1 MLILFYDNRCPIC
14 LRTKAVLER
23 IDFGRQI
30 EFIGIRNKE
39 IFNTYTNLDEAQAI
53 QRMASSY
60 NNEIVYGFAS
70 VLRIVRTLPLLWI
83 FVPAFFILKWTRI
96 GEKAYDEIA
105 LKRKL
110 IPASCDENCLLSE

>member
-23 IDFGRQI
+23 IDFGRKL
-30 EFIGIRNKE
+30 EFVGIRNKA
-39 IFNTYTNLDEAQAI
+39 IFTTYANLDEAKAL
-53 QRMASSY
+53 QRMASLY

-70 VLRIVRTLPLLWI
+70 VFRIVKALPLLWI
-83 FVPAFFILKWTRI
+83 FVPVFFILQWTNI

-110 IPASCDENCLLSE
+110 LPASCDESCALSE